1 MSDWGRLRPGE
12 TQGPNPVP
20 CSEQMIFPATL
31 LLSHGLHLLMY
42 IVFNAVL
49 MAQTMLDLSTL
60 WQVVMDS

>member
-1 MSDWGRLRPGE
+1 M
-12 TQGPNPVP
+12 QGPNLVP
-20 CSEQMIFPATL
+20 CSEPMIFPATL
-31 LLSHGLHLLMY
+31 LLSHGLHLLMC